1 MKKEYVIFGAIVA
14 VAVYAISRL
23 RQPVPGV
30 VSSLVPVSVGGTG
43 TAYDSRD
50 PARVSA
56 FTALASL
63 AQGESQRASRESE
76 LAAGLEAE
84 RIRAGAQRDAL
95 ALGGDIERA
104 RLAVQ
109 RELGLAGIDASTQQR
124 RLDAETQLA
133 AIELMGQQAAQ
144 QGMTAGVLNAI
155 AAALGALRPQQ
166 SRQGGGMSGGGGQSP
181 QQYPQQQRPR
191 FPRVPVP
198 NVGPY
203 TPPFVPG
210 WPTPNVPGGFDD
222 YYEPPF
228 VDLPFFPSNW
238 GFDWLPDYDLP
249 GPSGGYIPEGEGD
262 LYIPGIDP
270 PNTDFNWWDWPT
282 GNESGGGDSW
292 WTGGG
297 GAVEDWEGSWGW
309 YDDYFWG
316 EEFAA

>member
-14 VAVYAISRL
+14 VAIYAISRM
-23 RQPVPGV
+23 RQPDPGV
-30 VSSLVPVSVGGTG
+30 VSSLVPVSVGGAG

-84 RIRAGAQRDAL
+84 RIRAGAQRE
-95 ALGGDIERA
+95 ALGLSGDIERA

-109 RELGLAGIDASTQQR
+109 RELGLAGIDATTQQR

-133 AIELMGQQAAQ
+133 AIELMGEQAGQ

-166 SRQGGGMSGGGGQSP
+166 SRQGGGMGGGGS
-181 QQYPQQQRPR
+181 QQPQQRPGQQGRR
-191 FPRVPVP
+191 FPRIPVP

-210 WPTPNVPGGFDD
+210 WPQPNYPDYDFGD
-222 YYEPPF
+222 YYDAPY
-228 VDLPFFPSNW
+228 VNLPFFDFPD
-238 GFDWLPDYDLP
+238 FDWFGDAP
-249 GPSGGYIPEGEGD
+249 YIPRGEGD
-262 LYIPGIDP
+262 LYIPGIDDP
-270 PNTDFNWWDWPT
+270 PSGDPYDFWFGGGGGWDGFWD
-282 GNESGGGDSW
+282 GFSGGG
-292 WTGGG
+292 GGG
-297 GAVEDWEGSWGW
+297 YTEDWEGSWGW

-316 EEFAA
+316 AEEFAA